1 MLPRYRGSPEL
12 VRLDMMLPK
21 LSGLEVLE
29 VLKQNPNTQHIPLV
43 VLTSLHKGTNP
54 DFYKRELLPI

>member
-1 MLPRYRGSPEL
+1 
-12 VRLDMMLPK
+12 MMLPK